1 MERCG
6 ELALDEATD
15 LSKDNLRNE
24 NKSNYL

>member
-6 ELALDEATD
+6 ELALDEAMD